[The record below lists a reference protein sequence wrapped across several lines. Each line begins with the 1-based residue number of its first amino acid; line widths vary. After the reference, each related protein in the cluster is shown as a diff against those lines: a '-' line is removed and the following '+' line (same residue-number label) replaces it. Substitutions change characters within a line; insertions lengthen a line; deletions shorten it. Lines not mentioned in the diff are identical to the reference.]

1 MPLRDKLESEIR
13 DAMRTRDQARLDALR
28 FLKNGIQ
35 QEEISSLRTLD
46 DSGVAL
52 IVAKQLKDRRESI
65 QMFDQGHRPDLVA
78 REEAAVAVLTE
89 YLPPQLGDEELV
101 QLIQQVIAEVGAT
114 SIRDKGRV
122 MGRLMPQVRGK
133 AEGGVVNQ
141 LVTELLTK
149 A

>member
-1 MPLRDKLESEIR
+1 
-13 DAMRTRDQARLDALR
+13 MRSHDQARLDALR

-35 QEEISSLRTLD
+35 QEEISSLTTLD
-46 DSGVAL
+46 DSGVVQV
-52 IVAKQLKDRRESI
+52 VAKQIKDRRESI
-65 QMFDQGHRPDLVA
+65 EMFNQGHRPDLVA
-78 REEAAVAVLTE
+78 REQAAVAVLTE
-89 YLPPQLGDEELV
+89 YLPPQLGNEELV

-122 MGRLMPQVRGK
+122 MGHLMPQVRGK
-133 AEGGVVNQ
+133 AEGGLVNQ